1 MIIPCMKRTFVRIH
15 GLLNLVLAIG
25 LAGCAETPVAP
36 TSKPAPATD
45 VGRLQAWRDAEHV
58 AARDEDRVTV
68 LGSGESMKP
77 IYGEGTVLVLTKI
90 NYADLKPGMQ
100 VAYLNEAGHRVVHV
114 LLESD
119 ERGWRVQGL
128 NNESED
134 RERVTRYNLIG
145 VVYASFTTDEALK

>member
-1 MIIPCMKRTFVRIH
+1 MQRTSVLVP
-15 GLLNLVLAIG
+15 GLLSLAFAIG
-25 LAGCAETPVAP
+25 MAGCADTPTAP
-36 TSKPAPATD
+36 APKPVPATD
-45 VGRLQAWRDAEHV
+45 VGRLQAWRDAEQV
-58 AARDEDRVTV
+58 ASLDADRVTV

-114 LLESD
+114 LLQPD

-145 VVYASFTTDEALK
+145 VVYASFTTDDALK